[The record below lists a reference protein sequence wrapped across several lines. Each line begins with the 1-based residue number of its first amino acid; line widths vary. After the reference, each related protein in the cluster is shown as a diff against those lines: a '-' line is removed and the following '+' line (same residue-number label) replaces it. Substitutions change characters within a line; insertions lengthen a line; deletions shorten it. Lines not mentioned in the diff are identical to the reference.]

1 MRGIVRIVILAMSLA
16 ILLPAATLQ
25 RLSLDD
31 LARKSTAIMHVRA
44 LDSYAAQSESIIY
57 THYRLQVVEWWKG
70 SGGEAAEVVTPGG
83 AVGASRQVFSGAPQ
97 LVMGGEYV
105 LFLWRGPSG
114 LTHIVGLS
122 QGLFKVSRDANGQVI
137 ATREA
142 SAGPMLDPA
151 TGHAVGDQSASYHL
165 GDLRQRVGAAI
176 AMGGAK

>member
-1 MRGIVRIVILAMSLA
+1 MRGIVRIAVLALSLA

-31 LARKSTAIMHVRA
+31 LAQKSTAIVRVRA
-44 LDSYAAQSESIIY
+44 LDSYAAQSNSIIY

-83 AVGASRQVFSGAPQ
+83 VVGASKQVFSGAPQ
-97 LVMGGEYV
+97 LVMGGDYV
-105 LFLWRGPSG
+105 LFLWKGPSG

-122 QGLFKVSRDANGQVI
+122 QGLFKVGRDANGQVV

-151 TGHAVGDQSASYHL
+151 TGQAVGDRAASYSL
-165 GDLRQRVGAAI
+165 SDLRQRVGAAI
-176 AMGGAK
+176 ATGGAK